1 METPH
6 GMESQPS
13 QHRRSAGH
21 TLARASQG
29 KRSGDHPVSAQCT
42 AAPRESQSRS
52 FRLSLSEGLHLHIHT
67 PRTFTHA
74 VPPTAPLPA
83 RNPLEG
89 NRFCYFKVP
98 GTEANAGTSVTSQPS
113 GLLLPFCVPSKVSW
127 HKQAGGTPRAA
138 SSPPAHPTGSDAN
151 TPPQAHTLAHT
162 HTPRQPTAPAAR
174 SQWASLRTIYK
185 APK

>member
-1 METPH
+1 MLSTKGNRTQSYSYTKPTTLSAKSSYFVSIQYLISGNVSTVITPPDVGGIPERGTSTVVQMETPH

-52 FRLSLSEGLHLHIHT
+52 FHLSLSEGLHLHIHT

-98 GTEANAGTSVTSQPS
+98 GT
-113 GLLLPFCVPSKVSW
+113 
-127 HKQAGGTPRAA
+127 
-138 SSPPAHPTGSDAN
+138 
-151 TPPQAHTLAHT
+151 
-162 HTPRQPTAPAAR
+162 
-174 SQWASLRTIYK
+174 
-185 APK
+185 